1 MYTCDNQFGFKP
13 KHSTELCIYTL
24 KEFIDYYKQRSTTV
38 FVTFLDASKAF
49 DKINYWLLFQKLFDK
64 GFPTFIIKIL
74 AFWYTHQKMH
84 VRWGTTTTTPF
95 LVTNGVKQGGILSPM
110 LFNVYMDDL
119 SIKLNQSGIGGVIGG
134 HLINHLCYADDLY
147 LISLSSAG
155 MQKLL
160 DMCSTYATEHLLTYN
175 GSKSYSLCFMPR
187 HIKLYAPCFYLNK
200 LEIPKVDQCKYL
212 GIMISIKNCDID
224 MKRQMRKFYANINI
238 LSRKFSKC
246 SPDVK
251 CTLFKSFCS
260 NMYCSTMWYNCTV
273 TAMRRLRIAYNN
285 SLRRLLGIP
294 KHNSASGMF
303 VQLNIK
309 SFGELLRSYIHSFMN
324 RLQCSNNLILSSI
337 CESTVP
343 MYSNIWTWWYDML
356 IP

>member
-1 MYTCDNQFGFKP
+1 M
-13 KHSTELCIYTL
+13 YTL
-24 KEFIDYYKQRSTTV
+24 KEFIDYYKPRSTTV

-49 DKINYWLLFQKLFDK
+49 DKINYWLLFHKLFDK

-84 VRWGTTTTTPF
+84 LRWGTTTTTPF
-95 LVTNGVKQGGILSPM
+95 VVTNGVKQSGISSPM
-110 LFNVYMDDL
+110 LFNVYMDYL

-134 HLINHLCYADDLY
+134 HLINHLCYADNLC

-175 GSKSYSLCFMPR
+175 GSKSYSLCYKPK
-187 HIKLYAPCFYLNK
+187 HIKLYAPCFYSNK

-212 GIMISIKNCDID
+212 GIMISINCDID

-238 LSRKFSKC
+238 LSRKISKC

-251 CTLFKSFCS
+251 CTC
-260 NMYCSTMWYNCTV
+260 
-273 TAMRRLRIAYNN
+273 
-285 SLRRLLGIP
+285 
-294 KHNSASGMF
+294 
-303 VQLNIK
+303 LNH
-309 SFGELLRSYIHSFMN
+309 FGLICIV
-324 RLQCSNNLILSSI
+324 LQCGIIAL
-337 CESTVP
+337 
-343 MYSNIWTWWYDML
+343 
-356 IP
+356 